1 MLILTRRPH
10 ESIRIGPRIRVT
22 VLGFK
27 GSQVRI
33 GIEAPPDVT
42 IDREEIW
49 ERKQQEAPAGTG
61 SPALARVPS
70 GTGSPPFAR
79 VLVEG
84 AVATNQPAAPVS
96 APLPDARPAGGS
108 MPTLHEKPRI
118 P

>member
-10 ESIRIGPRIRVT
+10 ESIRLGSRIRIT

-27 GSQVRI
+27 GNQVRI
-33 GIEAPPDVT
+33 GIEAPPEVT

-49 ERKQQEAPAGTG
+49 ERKQHEARASRSDG
-61 SPALARVPS
+61 
-70 GTGSPPFAR
+70 
-79 VLVEG
+79 
-84 AVATNQPAAPVS
+84 QPAAAPVP

-108 MPTLHEKPRI
+108 MPTLHEKARI

>member
-10 ESIRIGPRIRVT
+10 ESIRLGSRIRIT

-27 GSQVRI
+27 GNQVRI
-33 GIEAPPDVT
+33 GIEAPPEVS

-49 ERKQQEAPAGTG
+49 ERKQLEAR
-61 SPALARVPS
+61 ARKGGQPS
-70 GTGSPPFAR
+70 
-79 VLVEG
+79 
-84 AVATNQPAAPVS
+84 APVP

-108 MPTLHEKPRI
+108 MPTLHQKARI

>member
-33 GIEAPPDVT
+33 GIEAPPDVAV
-42 IDREEIW
+42 DRQEIW
-49 ERKQQEAPAGTG
+49 ERKQQE
-61 SPALARVPS
+61 
-70 GTGSPPFAR
+70 

-84 AVATNQPAAPVS
+84 DGATNQPAAPVA

>member
-10 ESIRIGPRIRVT
+10 ESIRLGSRIRIT

-27 GSQVRI
+27 GNQVRI
-33 GIEAPPDVT
+33 GIEAPPDVS

-49 ERKQQEAPAGTG
+49 ERKQLEAR
-61 SPALARVPS
+61 ARKDGQSAIPI
-70 GTGSPPFAR
+70 A
-79 VLVEG
+79 
-84 AVATNQPAAPVS
+84 

-108 MPTLHEKPRI
+108 MPTLHEKARI

>member
-10 ESIRIGPRIRVT
+10 ESIRIGNGVRIT

-27 GSQVRI
+27 GSQVRL
-33 GIEAPPDVT
+33 GIEAPPNVSV
-42 IDREEIW
+42 DRQEIW
-49 ERKQQEAPAGTG
+49 ERKQQE
-61 SPALARVPS
+61 
-70 GTGSPPFAR
+70 
-79 VLVEG
+79 VLVDG
-84 AVATNQPAAPVS
+84 GVTNQPAGPGG

>member
-10 ESIRIGPRIRVT
+10 ESIRLGSRIRIT

-27 GSQVRI
+27 GNQVRI
-33 GIEAPPDVT
+33 GIEAPPDVS

-49 ERKQQEAPAGTG
+49 ERKQIEVR
-61 SPALARVPS
+61 LR
-70 GTGSPPFAR
+70 R
-79 VLVEG
+79 EG
-84 AVATNQPAAPVS
+84 QPASPVP

-108 MPTLHEKPRI
+108 MPTLHEKARI

>member
-1 MLILTRRPH
+1 MLILTRRTN
-10 ESIRIGPRIRVT
+10 ESIRIGSRIRIT

-33 GIEAPPDVT
+33 GIEAPPEVT
-42 IDREEIW
+42 VDREEIW
-49 ERKQQEAPAGTG
+49 DRKRQE
-61 SPALARVPS
+61 
-70 GTGSPPFAR
+70 
-79 VLVEG
+79 VLVEVG
-84 AVATNQPAAPVS
+84 RTNQPAAPVT